1 MEIEEYAKAAM
12 SSVIQRYE
20 SVNIDDVEVIN
31 DIAHRSFKIGE
42 AMKSEEERRKKISED
57 EYLNTFATL
66 GKQ

>member
-20 SVNIDDVEVIN
+20 SVNIDNIDVIN
-31 DIAHRSFKIGE
+31 DIAHRSFLLGE
-42 AMKSEEERRKKISED
+42 AMKWEEERRKKISED
-57 EYLNTFATL
+57 EYLNTLATL